1 LHKTIE
7 NFWQNR
13 PLTMKNKSRNNA
25 NAGLLVWL
33 DAPEPSL
40 SAVVAHENL
49 VGAKSIPNRSPSQNH
64 FSVAMASTGHYGRRF
79 PSAFCVCGT
88 SMRVCLR
95 AEFPLT
101 GRIDGQSKNT
111 LCFILKLSLLKTS

>member
-1 LHKTIE
+1 
-7 NFWQNR
+7 
-13 PLTMKNKSRNNA
+13 MKNKNRNNA
-25 NAGLLVWL
+25 NTELLEWL
-33 DAPEPSL
+33 DAPKPSL

-49 VGAKSIPNRSPSQNH
+49 VGAKTIPNRRPSRNRL
-64 FSVAMASTGHYGRRF
+64 SVAMASTGPYGRRF